1 MNVSDFEKYAWEG
14 KPPKGMSP
22 EGLVLYSIARA
33 MYADYKEDKIS
44 KEEAQNRKQTALF
57 YFDAI
62 QGLARANS
70 RIIHQLSISLAPRKD
85 LVKRDKKALLE
96 VISRIEGLASG
107 LMRDFKS
114 KVPEFFRFKE
124 E

>member
-1 MNVSDFEKYAWEG
+1 MNRSEFDKYAWDE
-14 KPPKGMSP
+14 KPPKKMSP

-33 MYADYKEDKIS
+33 MYADYKANIIS
-44 KEEAQNRKQTALF
+44 KEEAQSRKQMALF
-57 YFDAI
+57 YIDAL

-70 RIIHQLSISLAPRKD
+70 KIIYQLSVSLAPRKD

-96 VISRIEGLASG
+96 VINRIEGLASG
-107 LMRDFKS
+107 LMKEYKS
-114 KVPEFFRFKE
+114 RIPEFFRIKE